1 MAELAEK
8 IYADALFS
16 SAVEENC
23 LEAVKEDLEGLCEA
37 FKDNTDFFGMM
48 DAPTF
53 ENEEKARILKDVFE
67 GKTEK
72 LLYNFICL
80 LCDKKRMSLF
90 LKISESFFDSYR
102 EHHGFLEV
110 NVASAVALSDT
121 QKEKLREKLS
131 ALTGKKILLKTQIEP
146 SVIGGI
152 ILRYDNKEID
162 GSVQKKIDSLRN
174 TIRSVIA

>member
-23 LEAVKEDLEGLCEA
+23 LEEVKADLEGLYEA
-37 FKDNTDFFGMM
+37 FKGNTEFFGMM

-53 ENEEKARILKDVFE
+53 EKEEKTKILKETFE

-80 LCDKKRMSLF
+80 LCDKKRTSLF
-90 LKISESFFDSYR
+90 LKISESFFESYR
-102 EHHGFLEV
+102 DYHGFLEV
-110 NVASAVALSDT
+110 NAVSAVALSEE

-131 ALTGKKILLKTQIEP
+131 ALTGKKILLKTQVEP

-162 GSVQKKIDSLRN
+162 GSVQKKLDSLRN
-174 TIRSVIA
+174 TIRGVIA

>member
-16 SAVEENC
+16 SAVEEKR
-23 LEAVKEDLEGLCEA
+23 LEEVKKDLEGVYEA
-37 FKDNTDFFGMM
+37 FKENTEFFGMM
-48 DAPTF
+48 DSPTF
-53 ENEEKARILKDVFE
+53 EKEEKSKILKEIFE
-67 GKTEK
+67 EKTEV

-90 LKISESFFDSYR
+90 LKIAESFFESYR
-102 EHHGFLEV
+102 DYHGFMEV
-110 NVASAVALSDT
+110 NVVSAVALSEE
-121 QKEKLREKLS
+121 QKEKLKEKLS
-131 ALTGKKILLKTQIEP
+131 ALTGKKILLKTQIDP
-146 SVIGGI
+146 SVIGGV